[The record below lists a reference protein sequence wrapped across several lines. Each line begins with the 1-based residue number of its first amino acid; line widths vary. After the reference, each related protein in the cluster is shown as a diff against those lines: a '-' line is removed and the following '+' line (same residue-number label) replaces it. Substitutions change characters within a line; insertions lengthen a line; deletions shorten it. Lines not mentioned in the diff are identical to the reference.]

1 MRSHVGD
8 IENKSILLVDL
19 DPHSCEARAQ
29 AFRDRGVMVDCAQD
43 AAVARTR
50 YQAGI
55 YDLVLVDLGADVAGA
70 QQLVAA
76 VRQQNPRQKIAFL
89 LGAPPYLAQVP
100 GGRGAARRER
110 VAAAAPT
117 ETAPALSEF
126 GRRIKQI
133 ESQNPGS

>member
-1 MRSHVGD
+1 MKSHVGD
-8 IENKSILLVDL
+8 IENKSILLVDV

-43 AAVARTR
+43 AAIARTR

-55 YDLVLVDLGADVAGA
+55 YDLVLVDLGPDIAGA

-76 VRQQNPRQKIAFL
+76 VRQQNPKQKIAFL
-89 LGAPPYLAQVP
+89 LGVPPYVSQVP
-100 GGRGAARRER
+100 GARGALRRDR
-110 VAAAAPT
+110 TAPPAPA
-117 ETAPALSEF
+117 ETAPAMSEF

-133 ESQNPGS
+133 ESQNP